1 MAEYYMTY
9 NEISEELEKYLCQ
22 SKESSNICKYKAE
35 VLAAITGNYMSNDSD
50 SAHQMVELWQNQI
63 NQPSELLLRDRYIC
77 IQSMMLHFL
86 EVACTS
92 GLLDAIIDSVVTG
105 TPTGFSISIGAS
117 VSVAILE
124 LFNSVKK
131 LDDWDFCVYMQAVT
145 HFHKYKKF
153 SESDLISWFPDVAAE
168 CNMHNDK
175 WDCDYLKTDDVTC
188 TIFSGQH
195 IKDALESLLAK
206 NLLKKEKENG
216 IFVYQFKR

>member
-35 VLAAITGNYMSNDSD
+35 VLAAITGNYMS
-50 SAHQMVELWQNQI
+50 
-63 NQPSELLLRDRYIC
+63 SELLLRDRYIC

-117 VSVAILE
+117 VSVAIWE